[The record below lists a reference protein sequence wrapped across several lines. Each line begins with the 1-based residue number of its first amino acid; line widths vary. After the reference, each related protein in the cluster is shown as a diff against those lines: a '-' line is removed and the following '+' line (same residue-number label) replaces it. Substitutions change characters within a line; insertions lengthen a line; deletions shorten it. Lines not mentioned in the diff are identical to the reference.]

1 MNFAVRLRYEA
12 EQDLEEAARW
22 YEEQQLGLGTEFLD
36 EASRTFRHLVEKP
49 AMYPEVGRGAHRAL
63 LKRFPFGI
71 YYRIEEGTVVVVAVM
86 HGSRHPRNW
95 KSRE

>member
-1 MNFAVRLRYEA
+1 MIFSVRLRDEA
-12 EQDLEEAARW
+12 EQDLEDAARW
-22 YEEQQLGLGTEFLD
+22 YEEQQSGLGQQFIV
-36 EASRTFRHLVEKP
+36 EAIRTFRFLAERP
-49 AMYPEVGRGAHRAL
+49 TMYPEVGRGAHRAL

-86 HGSRHPRNW
+86 HGSRRPRNW